1 MNVTE
6 LKSGNFFL
14 DEGNLYQVLD
24 NHLNK
29 TAMRK
34 MVAKIKVKNMRTGA
48 ITELSRNSGYDVEKT
63 SITKKKMAYLYD
75 SGENLV
81 FMDNETYDQFEIAK
95 SKLEWELNFLVANSE
110 IDIVF
115 YEDEILGISLPPTV
129 VLTIADCELSV
140 RGDTINKALKVATL
154 ETGFQLKVPMFI
166 NAGEKVEIRTDT
178 GEYLG
183 RA

>member
-6 LKSGNFFL
+6 LRPGNYFL

-24 NHLNK
+24 ILLNK

-34 MVAKIKVKNMRTGA
+34 MVAKIKAKNLRSGA
-48 ITELSRNSGYDVEKT
+48 ITELARNSGYDVEKT
-63 SITKKKMAYLYD
+63 SIDKKKMIYLYD
-75 SGENLV
+75 AGDNLV
-81 FMDNETYDQFEIAK
+81 FMNNETFDQIEIQK
-95 SKLEWELNFLVANSE
+95 SKLEWEMNFLVANSE

-115 YEDEILGISLPPTV
+115 FENEILGISLPPTV
-129 VLTIADCELSV
+129 ELTIADCELSV

-166 NAGEKVEIRTDT
+166 NAGEKVVIRTDT
-178 GEYLG
+178 GDYER